1 SAIMSDNKPTY
12 IYKIVP
18 PSAAPPD
25 PLPDVLPL
33 SELDAKSGF
42 IHFST
47 APQILNTLRWFFK
60 DESKVYLLRVMYDN
74 VDKDIRWE
82 DPKAEVCGPRGGEGM
97 FPHLYNGP
105 KLGKNEVESVKA
117 LDKLEGGWEEAV
129 QKAQLEGWLVY

>member
-1 SAIMSDNKPTY
+1 MSTNKPTY

-18 PSAAPPD
+18 SSAPPPD
-25 PLPDVLPL
+25 PLPDTLPL

-47 APQILNTLRWFFK
+47 APQVLNTLKFFFK
-60 DESKVYLLRVMYDN
+60 DDSKVYLLRVVYDH

-82 DPKAEVCGPRGGEGM
+82 DPKAENCGPRGGEGM

-105 KLGKNEVESVKA
+105 KLGKGEVESVKA
-117 LDKLEGGWEEAV
+117 LEKSQSGWDEVV
-129 QKAQLEGWLVY
+129 QGAQLEGWLVY